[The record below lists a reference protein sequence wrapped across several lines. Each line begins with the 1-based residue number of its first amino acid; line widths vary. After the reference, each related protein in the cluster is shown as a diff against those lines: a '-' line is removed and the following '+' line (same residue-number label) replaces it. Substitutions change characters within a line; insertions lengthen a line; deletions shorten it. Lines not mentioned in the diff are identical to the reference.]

1 MKNKKS
7 QSTMLSKESRPWIKR
22 RIDGLR
28 SCRSF
33 IVCCLAAMMTSCASV
48 SVYKQR
54 EAEKARFEA
63 PQKIY
68 VRDFQ
73 GEDANFR
80 VDRKSDSLSEFRKKI
95 TAQLSGDIVK
105 RLSEAGFA
113 AEPLPEGIKM
123 PKGPYW
129 LVGGSFDRVNQG
141 SRLLRA
147 LVGLGAGGTKVETT
161 VAVSSLSQKPPREFL
176 TFKTSGGS
184 NTEPGPGALILPTN
198 PLDVILPI
206 VWASSMTGLTKDTSR
221 TAKEITATLSEY
233 LTQKGV
239 PTQNPKLKPKRMRG
253 KKANA

>member
-1 MKNKKS
+1 
-7 QSTMLSKESRPWIKR
+7 
-22 RIDGLR
+22 
-28 SCRSF
+28 
-33 IVCCLAAMMTSCASV
+33 
-48 SVYKQR
+48 
-54 EAEKARFEA
+54 
-63 PQKIY
+63 
-68 VRDFQ
+68 
-73 GEDANFR
+73 
-80 VDRKSDSLSEFRKKI
+80 
-95 TAQLSGDIVK
+95 
-105 RLSEAGFA
+105 
-113 AEPLPEGIKM
+113 
-123 PKGPYW
+123 
-129 LVGGSFDRVNQG
+129 
-141 SRLLRA
+141 
-147 LVGLGAGGTKVETT
+147 VGLGAGGTKVETT

>member
-1 MKNKKS
+1 MKITNITS
-7 QSTMLSKESRPWIKR
+7 ILS
-22 RIDGLR
+22 
-28 SCRSF
+28 
-33 IVCCLAAMMTSCASV
+33 LAALLCSCGSV
-48 SVYKQR
+48 SIYKQR
-54 EAEKARFEA
+54 EMEISRFEA

-68 VRDFQ
+68 VQDFKGQ
-73 GEDANFR
+73 DSNFR
-80 VDRKSDSLSEFRKKI
+80 VDRKSDSLFEFRKKI
-95 TAQLSGDIVK
+95 TGQLSGDIVK
-105 RLSEAGFA
+105 RLNEAGFA
-113 AEPLPEGIKM
+113 AESLPEGVNV

-184 NTEPGPGALILPTN
+184 NTEPGPGALILPTD
-198 PLDVILPI
+198 PLDVVLPI

-233 LTQKGV
+233 LTQKGL

-253 KKANA
+253 KKANS